1 MTEAKMRKFL
11 EQMISIMLVV
21 FMGSAIIAVAYSV
34 MMLPRWK
41 VVEALETEGYSEVT
55 LSYAFINRAPI
66 QCGGEDDDLYTYSAM
81 RGQKAVTGFACYRGW
96 AWGVAHW
103 DN

>member
-1 MTEAKMRKFL
+1 MRRFL
-11 EQMISIMLVV
+11 EQLTSIILVV
-21 FMGSAIIAVAYSV
+21 FMGAAIVMFAYTA
-34 MMLPRWK
+34 MMWPRWK
-41 VVEALETEGYSEVT
+41 VTEALEAEGYYEVT
-55 LSYAFINRAPI
+55 LSHAFINRAPI